1 MQRIC
6 IVSGESYSEGQGLFL
21 KDLRPSLRKYIKKA
35 DTDTESDMPDDAFI
49 SFNAL
54 TGMLREYI
62 NDLSEEESKEHQS
75 LKSKI
80 GERFEEE
87 DALQPIK
94 YDPSDKPITL
104 AERLADKIASFG
116 GSWTFI
122 IIFVSVLIIWMGI
135 NAFLL
140 NNKGFDPYPFI
151 LLNLALSCIAALQA
165 PVIMMSQ
172 NRQAESDRERAEY
185 DFKVNLKAETEVR
198 LLHKKLDHLLIHEHR
213 NTAELFQLQLDI
225 MQQMQQRWDAMQATF
240 SK

>member
-1 MQRIC
+1 M
-6 IVSGESYSEGQGLFL
+6 VSGESYDEGQGLFL
-21 KDLRPSLRKYIKKA
+21 KDLRPSLRKYIQQ
-35 DTDTESDMPDDAFI
+35 TEPDGDDSAFI

-54 TGMLREYI
+54 NSLLRDYI
-62 NDLSEEESKEHQS
+62 NKLSEEDTKEQQS

-87 DALQPIK
+87 DALQPIN
-94 YDPSDKPITL
+94 YDPSDKPMTL
-104 AERLADKIASFG
+104 AERLADNIAAFG

-122 IIFVSVLIIWMGI
+122 LIFLSVLLVWMAVNVYI
-135 NAFLL
+135 FR
-140 NNKGFDPYPFI
+140 NKGFDPYPFI

-198 LLHKKLDHLLIHEHR
+198 LLHKKLDHLLAHQHR
-213 NTAELFQLQLDI
+213 NMAELFQLQLDI
-225 MQQMQQRWDAMQATF
+225 MQQMQQHWGATQGGID
-240 SK
+240 KK

>member
-1 MQRIC
+1 MQCKC
-6 IVSGESYSEGQGLFL
+6 IVNGESYNEGEGLFL
-21 KDLRPSLRKYIKKA
+21 KDLRPSLRKYIQRA
-35 DTDTESDMPDDAFI
+35 DVGGDDQAFI

-54 TGMLREYI
+54 NALLRDYI
-62 NDLSEEESKEHQS
+62 NKLSEEDTREQQS

-94 YDPSDKPITL
+94 YDPLDKPITL
-104 AERLADKIASFG
+104 AERLADKIAAFG

-122 IIFVSVLIIWMGI
+122 SIFIGVLLIWMGV
-135 NAFLL
+135 NVYAFK
-140 NNKGFDPYPFI
+140 NKGFDPYPFI

-172 NRQAESDRERAEY
+172 NRQAGSDRERAEY

-198 LLHKKLDHLLIHEHR
+198 LLHKKLDHLLEHQHR
-213 NTAELFQLQLDI
+213 NMAELFQLQLDI
-225 MQQMQQRWDAMQATF
+225 MQQMQQHWSPTQSGTD
-240 SK
+240 KE

>member
-1 MQRIC
+1 MHKC
-6 IVSGESYSEGQGLFL
+6 MVSGESYDEGQGLFL
-21 KDLRPSLRKYIKKA
+21 KDLRPSLRKYIQQ
-35 DTDTESDMPDDAFI
+35 TEQDGDDSAFI

-54 TGMLREYI
+54 NSLLRDYI
-62 NDLSEEESKEHQS
+62 NKLSEEDTKEQQS

-87 DALQPIK
+87 DALQPIN
-94 YDPSDKPITL
+94 YDPSDKPMTL
-104 AERLADKIASFG
+104 AERLADNIAAFG

-122 IIFVSVLIIWMGI
+122 LIFLSVLLVWMAVNVYI
-135 NAFLL
+135 FR
-140 NNKGFDPYPFI
+140 NKGFDPYPFI

-198 LLHKKLDHLLIHEHR
+198 LLHKKLDHLLAHQHR
-213 NTAELFQLQLDI
+213 NMAELFQLQLDI
-225 MQQMQQRWDAMQATF
+225 MQQMQQHWGATQGGID
-240 SK
+240 KK

>member
-1 MQRIC
+1 M
-6 IVSGESYSEGQGLFL
+6 VSGESYDEGQGLFL
-21 KDLRPSLRKYIKKA
+21 KDLRPSLRKYIQQ
-35 DTDTESDMPDDAFI
+35 TEQDGDDSAFI

-54 TGMLREYI
+54 NSLLRDYI
-62 NDLSEEESKEHQS
+62 NKLSEEDTKEQQS

-87 DALQPIK
+87 DALQPIN
-94 YDPSDKPITL
+94 YDPSDKPMTL
-104 AERLADKIASFG
+104 AERLADNIAAFG

-122 IIFVSVLIIWMGI
+122 LIFLSVLLVWMAVNVYI
-135 NAFLL
+135 FR
-140 NNKGFDPYPFI
+140 NKGFDPYPFI

-198 LLHKKLDHLLIHEHR
+198 LLHKKLDHLLAHQHR
-213 NTAELFQLQLDI
+213 NMAELFQLQLDI
-225 MQQMQQRWDAMQATF
+225 MQQMQQHWGATQGGID
-240 SK
+240 KK